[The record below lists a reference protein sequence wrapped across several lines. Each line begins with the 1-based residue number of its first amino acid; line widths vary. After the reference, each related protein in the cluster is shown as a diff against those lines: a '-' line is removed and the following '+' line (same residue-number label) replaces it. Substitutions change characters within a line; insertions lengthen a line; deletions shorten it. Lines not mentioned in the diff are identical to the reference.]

1 MLFRQ
6 LEYLVALSRERHFA
20 NAARSCGVS
29 QPSLSEGILKLE
41 EELQIP
47 LIQRGRRFSGLT
59 AEGERVVLWAL
70 RVLADRDALTDEV
83 AAMRTGLTGRVRI
96 GTVPT
101 ASTAVTR
108 LVEPLCVQHPLLD
121 VQVLSSL
128 TSRDIFSMLQD
139 FAIDAGLTYADSEV
153 PAACRVL
160 PLYREKHVLLTTG
173 AAGGADLG
181 GGPVSWAEAAALPLC
196 LLMPSMRG
204 RRILDAAFAEVGAVP
219 SARVEADSLASLVAH
234 VATGRWAGIV
244 SLALLHTLGV
254 PPGVRAIPMA
264 ETAQAREIGL
274 VTLRR
279 DPEPVMVRALVGA
292 ARGADLR
299 ALEHLPVRGPGPG
312 PGAGPGAGPG
322 PGPADGPGLGGPR
335 E

>member
-20 NAARSCGVS
+20 RAARSCGVS
-29 QPSLSEGILKLE
+29 QPSLSEGVLKLE

-83 AAMRTGLTGRVRI
+83 AAMRTGLSGRVRI

-108 LVEPLCVQHPLLD
+108 LVEPLCVEHPLLN
-121 VQVLSSL
+121 VQVFSSL
-128 TSRDIFSMLQD
+128 TSADIFSMLQD
-139 FAIDAGLTYADSEV
+139 FSIDAGLTYADNEV
-153 PAACRVL
+153 PATCRVL
-160 PLYREKHVLLTTG
+160 PLYREKHVLLT
-173 AAGGADLG
+173 AGAD
-181 GGPVSWAEAAALPLC
+181 GGPVADGVVPWAEAAALPLC

-204 RRILDAAFAEVGAVP
+204 RRIVDAAFAEAGAKP
-219 SARVEADSLASLVAH
+219 SARVETDSLASLVAH

-244 SLALLHTLGV
+244 SLALLHTLGM
-254 PPGVRAIPMA
+254 PPGVRAVAMA
-264 ETAQAREIGL
+264 ETSQAREIGL

-279 DPEPVMVRALVGA
+279 DPSPVMVEAVVTA
-292 ARGADLR
+292 ARGADLK
-299 ALEHLPVRGPGPG
+299 ALESLPVRGPRPGHDPG
-312 PGAGPGAGPG
+312 PGAEG
-322 PGPADGPGLGGPR
+322 
-335 E
+335 